1 MAFTPATRKRVKARL
16 AIGGMSKS
24 GKSLT
29 SLALLRGIVGP
40 EGRIAAI
47 DTENG
52 ALSLYAGRFPGAT
65 QPSGF
70 DVQEINHF
78 SPDRYIKAIDE
89 AVKGKYD
96 GLLVDSA
103 SHEWVGTGGILEMV
117 DGVTDKFF
125 TGWKAATPKHNGFVQ
140 AFVSCPLHIIVTLRQ
155 KAEYIIDTTGGSNA
169 PKKVGMALV
178 QREGFEYEFNAVG
191 TMDLEHRLR
200 VQWSAIDFLP
210 NGTIVEPFGDMSG
223 AVELGVSIRRW
234 LDQGDEDWVPP
245 SFKKAFYINGKEVIS
260 SGIERETYVQ
270 VLNLGTELDKVTKK
284 RGSAKELAVKLSSKS
299 VLADLTQD
307 EGRMLVAALEL
318 SLKEINA
325 NQQA

>member
-1 MAFTPATRKRVKARL
+1 MPFQQATRKRVKARL

-52 ALSLYAGRFPGAT
+52 ALSLYAGRFPTVG
-65 QPSGF
+65 QPTGF

-117 DGVTDKFF
+117 DGVSDKFF

-155 KAEYIIDTTGGSNA
+155 KAEYIVDTTGGSNA

-178 QREGFEYEFNAVG
+178 QREGFEYEFNAVA
-191 TMDLEHRLR
+191 TMDLEHNMRIA
-200 VQWSAIDFLP
+200 WSAIDFLP
-210 NGTIVEPFGDMSG
+210 NGTIIPACNDSTEVVG
-223 AVELGVSIRRW
+223 LGTNIRRW
-234 LDQGDEDWVPP
+234 LDQGDEDWTPP
-245 SFKKAFYINGKEVIS
+245 TFKKAFYINGKEVIS
-260 SGIERETYVQ
+260 GGIERETYVK
-270 VLNLGTELDKVTKK
+270 VLNLGAELDKVTKK
-284 RGSAKELAVKLSSKS
+284 RGGAKDLSLKVTGKSA
-299 VLADLTQD
+299 LADLTEPEAKVLVEALSAEL
-307 EGRMLVAALEL
+307 EG
-318 SLKEINA
+318 KEA
-325 NQQA
+325 Q

>member
-1 MAFTPATRKRVKARL
+1 MGYQAATRKRVKARL
-16 AIGGMSKS
+16 AVGGMSKS

-52 ALSLYAGRFPGAT
+52 ALSLYAGRFPTVG
-65 QPSGF
+65 QPTGF

-155 KAEYIIDTTGGSNA
+155 KAEYIVDTTGGSNA

-191 TMDLEHRLR
+191 TLDLEHNLR

-210 NGTIVEPFGDMSG
+210 NGTIIPAFADFSECI
-223 AVELGVSIRRW
+223 AVGGSIRRW
-234 LDQGDEDWVPP
+234 LDQGDEDWQPP
-245 SFKKAFYINGKEVIS
+245 QFKKAFYINGKEHIS
-260 SGIERETYVQ
+260 NGIERETYVK
-270 VLNLGTELDKVTKK
+270 VLNLGAELDKLSKK
-284 RGSAKELAVKLSSKS
+284 RGGAK
-299 VLADLTQD
+299 D
-307 EGRMLVAALEL
+307 L
-318 SLKEINA
+318 SLKVTGKGALDDLTELEA
-325 NQQA
+325 KALVEALEGAVGAHEQA